1 MSAVD
6 RYEWERLVRRVKL
19 GAPAKSVAAHL
30 AQYADRDGSRVYPGA
45 TRLATV
51 TELSERS
58 VRGALKKL
66 RERGWIERV
75 EKGGHRGMQA
85 FTDVYRLTI
94 PADAQ
99 RQTEMVDPDE
109 NPSPNRQDVPAGA
122 GSQPAPGSSQPAGG
136 AAQPAPDDIPT
147 GTSCTPPTHL
157 PTTYQTNY
165 QRGNSSYV
173 TSSPSARESEM
184 RNVVQFDR
192 RAL

>member
-1 MSAVD
+1 MSGAD
-6 RYEWERLVRRVKL
+6 RYEWERLVRRVRL

-30 AQYADRDGSRVYPGA
+30 AQYADRDGTRVYPGA
-45 TRLATV
+45 TRLALV

-75 EKGGHRGMQA
+75 EKGGHRGNQA
-85 FTDVYRLTI
+85 FTDVYRLAI
-94 PADAQ
+94 PMDAQ
-99 RQTEMVDPDE
+99 QQTEMVDLDE
-109 NPSPNRQDVPAGA
+109 NPSPNRHQVPPGL
-122 GSQPAPGSSQPAGG
+122 GSQPAPGAAQPAGG

-147 GTSCTPPTHL
+147 GTRCTPPTHL

-165 QRGNSSYV
+165 QRENSSYV
-173 TSSPSARESEM
+173 TNSPSARDSEK
-184 RNVVQFDR
+184 RIVVPFDR

>member
-66 RERGWIERV
+66 REEGWIERV
-75 EKGGHRGMQA
+75 EKGGHRGTQA

-94 PADAQ
+94 PVDALQ
-99 RQTEMVDPDE
+99 QTEMVDVDEAPVPNLHEVPPGPD
-109 NPSPNRQDVPAGA
+109 
-122 GSQPAPGSSQPAGG
+122 SQPAPHASQPAGG

-147 GTSCTPPTHL
+147 GTRCTPPTHL
-157 PTTYQTNY
+157 PTTYQPNY
-165 QRGNSSYV
+165 QRENYSYV
-173 TSSPSARESEM
+173 TNSLSARESEM
-184 RNVVQFDR
+184 RTVIPFDR

>member
-1 MSAVD
+1 MSGVD

-30 AQYADRDGSRVYPGA
+30 AQYADRDGTRVYPGA
-45 TRLATV
+45 TRLAVV

-75 EKGGHRGMQA
+75 EKGGHRGNQA
-85 FTDVYRLTI
+85 FTDVYRLAI
-94 PADAQ
+94 PVDVLQQA
-99 RQTEMVDPDE
+99 EMVDVDE
-109 NPSPNRQDVPAGA
+109 NTPPNRQEVPPGPN
-122 GSQPAPGSSQPAGG
+122 SQPAPGSSQPAGG
-136 AAQPAPDDIPT
+136 AAQPASGDIPT
-147 GTSCTPPTHL
+147 GTRCTPPTHL

-165 QRGNSSYV
+165 QRGNSTYV
-173 TSSPSARESEM
+173 TNSPSAREGEM
-184 RNVVQFDR
+184 RNVVPFDR